1 MPAARTTEA
10 AAAETAPRSGEYVA
24 LANLSVSR
32 ARSDRRGGLGDDRMA
47 DRVEAGERVTLTDDE
62 AHGFLTRHR
71 IPVIRKASEQDSG
84 RKVTARDLFGR
95 RTAPPASDRIES
107 LKDSTQLV
115 QVGEP
120 DLVLSPEGNAPD
132 PADTDPD
139 ADNEGARSTARG
151 KAARES

>member
-10 AAAETAPRSGEYVA
+10 TAAETPRSGEYVA
-24 LANLSVSR
+24 LANLSIARTTDSR
-32 ARSDRRGGLGDDRMA
+32 DRAIDRQA
-47 DRVEAGERVTLTDDE
+47 DIVHAGERVTLTDDQ
-62 AHGFLTRHR
+62 AHAYLTRHR
-71 IPVIRKASEQDSG
+71 VPVVRKATESDSG

-95 RTAPPASDRIES
+95 RTAPPASDRVES
-107 LKDSTQLV
+107 LKDSTQFI

-120 DLVLSPEGNAPD
+120 DPALSPEGNAPD

>member
-10 AAAETAPRSGEYVA
+10 TAAETAPRSGEYVA

-32 ARSDRRGGLGDDRMA
+32 ARSDRGGGLGDDRMA

-84 RKVTARDLFGR
+84 RKITARDLFGR
-95 RTAPPASDRIES
+95 RTPAPLADKVES
-107 LKDSTQLV
+107 LRDSTQLV

-120 DLVLSPEGNAPD
+120 AVLSPEGNAPD